1 MKAWLKDNGPVI
13 GALAGTA
20 AAFVAILQIFVVG
33 PMNRNFDAV
42 NLRFDDL
49 RSEMNERFG
58 DMQEGVDQRLGAMDQ
73 RIGELRTDMNQ
84 RFGDLR
90 SEMNTRFD
98 AQDKYMKTRF
108 DAVDQRLDGLGN
120 DVSDLRAL
128 SDRVSVNEGQ
138 IRIILEQV
146 QAADTPTQGP

>member
-1 MKAWLKDNGPVI
+1 MKAWLKDNAPVI
-13 GALAGTA
+13 GTLTGTA
-20 AAFVAILQIFVVG
+20 VAFVAMLQIFVVG
-33 PMNRNFDAV
+33 PMNQNFDAV

-58 DMQEGVDQRLGAMDQ
+58 DMQEGVNQSLGDMNQ

-90 SEMNTRFD
+90 SEMN
-98 AQDKYMKTRF
+98 ARF
-108 DAVDQRLDGLGN
+108 DAVDQRLDGLDN
-120 DVSDLRAL
+120 DISELRAL

-138 IRIILEQV
+138 IRVLREQI